1 MSIAL
6 NVFVIAVFAVAALGW
21 VYALHVA
28 VRQWRQRG
36 LAAPHAA
43 HHATPN
49 GAHHPARRRES
60 IPRPAHHPS
69 GRHHRVITAAGAR
82 SASTS
87 ATDMSAAPPSPAAT
101 ER

>member
-36 LAAPHAA
+36 HAAPHAA
-43 HHATPN
+43 PHATPN
-49 GAHHPARRRES
+49 GAHHPAPRRES
-60 IPRPAHHPS
+60 IPRPAHHPT
-69 GRHHRVITAAGAR
+69 GRHPRVITAAGAR
-82 SASTS
+82 SAGTGS
-87 ATDMSAAPPSPAAT
+87 ADMSAAPPSPAAT